1 MVNFEYMQFYY
12 DWCQKTKLSVLGCE
26 EDEILEME
34 FILGFQFPLSY
45 KEFLMISGK
54 QSKNNA
60 SGFGFFHS
68 VLGAEGDAKFE
79 WSQKQYRDYVK
90 LTEDGYLIVEGILD
104 TKITNY
110 KHTGKEIVMAVYE
123 DYHQHFIS
131 AMDGNNPPVYSYD
144 ATCGN
149 IEKISNTFTEFA
161 LNELN
166 GAYKNW

>member
-1 MVNFEYMQFYY
+1 
-12 DWCQKTKLSVLGCE
+12 
-26 EDEILEME
+26 
-34 FILGFQFPLSY
+34 
-45 KEFLMISGK
+45 
-54 QSKNNA
+54 
-60 SGFGFFHS
+60 
-68 VLGAEGDAKFE
+68 
-79 WSQKQYRDYVK
+79 
-90 LTEDGYLIVEGILD
+90 
-104 TKITNY
+104 
-110 KHTGKEIVMAVYE
+110 MAVYE